1 MDVLYIPQLDEA
13 SGEETG
19 AGASRYRLLRR
30 MPETNRVLITDQSVT
45 RVEVATSEPL
55 TLVLPPQVKGSVRDF
70 FVRIVITA
78 DEVPEISF
86 VAPAGETVSY
96 EDVDEDV
103 FKCEIGVNVFAFT
116 ETDAGIFIVNRKMVD
131 IDWTVAFDP
140 CGGVLNMTEKTFK
153 LGAQYSSL
161 PAPTMQGYVF
171 QGWFTEPEGGVLVQ
185 PTDRVKTGVQKLYAQ
200 WAVYV
205 DPFVDYICPAK
216 NLTFHSTDSQAW
228 FIDESVS
235 SDSGTSGCA
244 RSGRIGDNGSTTLKT
259 DVVGSGRI
267 SFDMLVSSE
276 DSYDVV
282 RFYIDGSEKT
292 QMSGGRSWQSFGFDV
307 SGDGTHE
314 IKWVYSKDGS
324 VSNGSDC
331 AWVDNVVWT
340 PESGG

>member
-1 MDVLYIPQLDEA
+1 MDVLYIPQLDEIG
-13 SGEETG
+13 GEGSG

-45 RVEVATSEPL
+45 RVEVTTTDPL

-131 IDWTVAFDP
+131 IDWTVAFDA
-140 CGGVLNMTEKTFK
+140 CGGELALTEKTYK
-153 LGAQYSSL
+153 LGGQYGTL
-161 PAPTMQGYVF
+161 PKPTMVGYVF
-171 QGWFTEPEGGVLVQ
+171 QGWFTEAEGGVLVES
-185 PTDRVKTGVQKLYAQ
+185 TDRVKTGVAKLYAQ

-205 DPFVDYICPAK
+205 DPFVDAICPAK
-216 NLTFHSTDSQAW
+216 NLTFFSDDEKPW
-228 FIDESVS
+228 FVDAGIFVS
-235 SDSGTSGCA
+235 EPGAA
-244 RSGRIGDNGSTTLKT
+244 RSGLIGDSELTVLRTVVQGKGTL
-259 DVVGSGRI
+259 
-267 SFDMLVSSE
+267 SFSWMVSSE
-276 DSYDVV
+276 SSYDRLHFIV
-282 RFYIDGSEKT
+282 DGSEVSVI
-292 QMSGGRSWQSFGFDV
+292 SGERGWATVTHDITS
-307 SGDGTHE
+307 DGSHTIE
-314 IKWVYSKDGS
+314 WKYDKDSS

-331 AWVDNVVWT
+331 GWVDEVVWT
-340 PESGG
+340 PENGG